1 MPPIAV
7 PIPGQMAVPIAA
19 PVVLAVV
26 AAVIPPVM
34 APTPPQARVAIGL
47 SFTSEDPQLGH
58 FRFLIVIAPLMFM
71 ALQAHFCACKAWILM
86 YILSEL

>member
-7 PIPGQMAVPIAA
+7 PIPGQIAVPIAA

-47 SFTSEDPQLGH
+47 SLTSEDPQFGH
-58 FRFLIVIAPLMFM
+58 FRFLIVFAPLMFM
-71 ALQAHFCACKAWILM
+71 ALQAHICACKAWILM